1 MARKDETAL
10 DRLNRL
16 SEPSNEREYTLEEQM
31 DSVSTDDFL
40 DGMSV
45 AAKNQLGHLFEE
57 VTISESNDSI
67 ENRIMETQVPDSNQ
81 NPTMSMD
88 LTNNELTDIAEDDT
102 SNDELFNNNMKPK
115 RKYTKRSQVENTQQ
129 VEDTKAKD
137 STVRV
142 DYSSNPVFDQVAKDL
157 IDDLRNSKYK
167 INRFDDKSME
177 MIFDYMYNKF

>member
-16 SEPSNEREYTLEEQM
+16 SEPSNEREYTLEEQL

-45 AAKNQLGHLFEE
+45 AAKDQLGHLFEE
-57 VTISESNDSI
+57 VTIDESEDSF
-67 ENRIMETQVPDSNQ
+67 ENKIMEAQVPEVNQ
-81 NPTMSMD
+81 NPAIVVD
-88 LTNNELTDIAEDDT
+88 LDNEPSDIMEDEP

-115 RKYTKRSQVENTQQ
+115 RKYNRRSQVENNQQ

-137 STVRV
+137 SNVRV